1 MQNIRKL
8 PVGIQTFEK
17 LREGGYLYIDKT
29 DFVYN
34 LVHTGQVYFLSRPRR
49 FGKSLLLSTFKAYFE
64 GRKELF
70 EGLKIAELEKENP
83 DAWKKYPVIYLNF
96 AQDNFSEKKTLG
108 DCINLQLE
116 EYERKYGITEKPERF
131 AGRFMNIVKTA
142 REKTG
147 MQAAVLID
155 EYDKPLLDAQN
166 NEELTGSNRET
177 LKGLYITLKALDE
190 NLKFVLLT
198 GVTKFS
204 KVSIFSD
211 LNQLNDISMNEQFAE
226 ICGITEEEMIS
237 NLEPE
242 IKAMAEKNQI
252 SEDECVQKLKQ
263 MYDGYHFHHNGKGVY
278 NPFSLINA
286 LYAKEFSLYWF
297 ATGTPTFLIKKLKA
311 STMSYMDLSNGIE
324 ATAQEL
330 QDYRNDNPDPV
341 PLFYQTGYLTIK
353 GYDREFGVYLL
364 KYPNDEVKYAFI
376 NSLVP
381 AVLDI
386 QSASALDVVS
396 FARDIKKGDIESVM
410 RRFKALFAMLP
421 YTTFGKGTKDSVI
434 EQNFQNVFYLV
445 FTLLGQWSRV
455 EETSALGRADC
466 VLENGGNVFI
476 FEFKRDK
483 SADEALRQIEES
495 YYAKPY
501 EASGKRIVKIGASF
515 STKERSLV
523 EWKIVE

>member
-131 AGRFMNIVKTA
+131 AGRFMNIVKTV

-286 LYAKEFSLYWF
+286 LYAKEFSLY
-297 ATGTPTFLIKKLKA
+297 TNV
-311 STMSYMDLSNGIE
+311 SY
-324 ATAQEL
+324 QE
-330 QDYRNDNPDPV
+330 
-341 PLFYQTGYLTIK
+341 TEGK
-353 GYDREFGVYLL
+353 H
-364 KYPNDEVKYAFI
+364 DELHG
-376 NSLVP
+376 S
-381 AVLDI
+381 
-386 QSASALDVVS
+386 
-396 FARDIKKGDIESVM
+396 
-410 RRFKALFAMLP
+410 
-421 YTTFGKGTKDSVI
+421 
-434 EQNFQNVFYLV
+434 
-445 FTLLGQWSRV
+445 
-455 EETSALGRADC
+455 
-466 VLENGGNVFI
+466 
-476 FEFKRDK
+476 FKRNRGDG
-483 SADEALRQIEES
+483 AG
-495 YYAKPY
+495 
-501 EASGKRIVKIGASF
+501 ASGLQ
-515 STKERSLV
+515 ERQSGSGSAFLPDRLSYHKGLRPRV
-523 EWKIVE
+523 RRVPSEIPERRGEIRVHKFACAGRS